1 MKQTRAQ
8 RFSDTGTD
16 TQHDLSQKGTVM
28 SIKLRHLTSFLIAG
42 AAATAIAAAPAASAA
57 TVGSPTCRDAGNAS
71 VCQKQG
77 HASISAEPRNSGN
90 QPLSGP
96 GQLSLAQLWALG

>member
-8 RFSDTGTD
+8 RFSDTGTG
-16 TQHDLSQKGTVM
+16 TQYDLSQKGIIM
-28 SIKLRHLTSFLIAG
+28 SIKLRYLTPFLIAG

-77 HASISAEPRNSGN
+77 HASISVSPRDSVS